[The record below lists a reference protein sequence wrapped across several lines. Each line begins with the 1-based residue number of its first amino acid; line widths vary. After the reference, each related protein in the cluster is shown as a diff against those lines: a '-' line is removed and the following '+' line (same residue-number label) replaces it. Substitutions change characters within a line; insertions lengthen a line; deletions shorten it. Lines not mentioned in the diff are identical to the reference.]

1 MRKNTQVFIL
11 AFVICVS
18 FLWPQ
23 GTRKP
28 VVAGLFYDSDPK
40 SLSLQIDSLLKKAG
54 KTTLPPG
61 EILALI
67 APHAGYVYSGQV
79 AAHSYSLVQ
88 GKKYRAVVII
98 GPSHRYGFNGCSI
111 YPEGAYQT
119 PLGTV
124 EVDKQ
129 LASELSKASGFKYI
143 AQAHEQEHSLEVQVP
158 FIQKTLPQAKIVP
171 IVMGYQSRKTITSLA
186 KALSKVLPGKNVLVI
201 ASTDLSHFF
210 PKQRANQ
217 TDSNTINLIQS
228 FKTNTLIRKLE
239 MGENIMCGGSPVV
252 TALLYAQGQGDAGI
266 EILEYADS
274 SEAGGPQSRVVGY
287 LSAALYL
294 KNPSPP
300 FRLSKEEKKELL
312 QLAGSA
318 INLFIREKKIVEYTT
333 QDPNLLSKKGA
344 FVTLKKNGR
353 LRGCIGFTEP
363 VFPLY
368 ESVIRAAVFA
378 ACQDSRF
385 LPVSEDEL
393 ADLEIEIS
401 VLTTPQRI
409 HNPQL
414 IKVGRHGLIISKG
427 ENKGLLLPQVP
438 VENKW
443 SREEYLAQACLKA
456 GLSRNAWKT
465 EAEIFIFEAIV
476 FD

>member
-1 MRKNTQVFIL
+1 MRKNTLAFIL
-11 AFVICVS
+11 TFFICVS

-28 VVAGLFYDSDPK
+28 IVAGLFYDDDPER
-40 SLSLQIDSLLKKAG
+40 LSLQIDSFLQKAG

-98 GPSHRYGFNGCSI
+98 GPSHRYRFDGCSI
-111 YPEGAYQT
+111 YPKGAYQT
-119 PLGTV
+119 PLGNV
-124 EVDKQ
+124 EVDEE
-129 LASELSKASGFKYI
+129 LASELAEASGFGYVP
-143 AQAHEQEHSLEVQVP
+143 QAHKQEHSLEVQIP

-186 KALSKVLPGKNVLVI
+186 QALSMILPGKNALVI

-210 PKQRANQ
+210 PKQKANK
-217 TDSNTINLIQS
+217 TDSDTITLIQS
-228 FKTNTLIRKLE
+228 FKTETLIRKLRR
-239 MGENIMCGGSPVV
+239 GENIMCGGSPVV
-252 TALLYAQGQGDAGI
+252 TTLLYAQSQEEAGI
-266 EILEYADS
+266 EILDYADS
-274 SEAGGPQSRVVGY
+274 SDAGAPQSQVVGY
-287 LSAALYL
+287 LAAALYR
-294 KNPSPP
+294 KNLSLP
-300 FRLSKEEKKELL
+300 FRLSEEEKKELL

-318 INLFIREKKIVEYTT
+318 IDLFIREKKIIEYTT

-353 LRGCIGFTEP
+353 LRGCIGFTNP

-368 ESVIRAAVFA
+368 ESVIRAAIYA
-378 ACQDSRF
+378 ACRDSRF
-385 LPVSEDEL
+385 LPVSDDEL
-393 ADLEIEIS
+393 EELEIEIS
-401 VLTTPQRI
+401 VLTTPQKV

-414 IKVGRHGLIISKG
+414 IEVGRHGLIISKG
-427 ENKGLLLPQVP
+427 DNKGLLLPQVP
-438 VENKW
+438 VENNW

-456 GLSRNAWKT
+456 GLSKNSWKAG
-465 EAEIFIFEAIV
+465 AEIFIFEAIV
-476 FD
+476 FH